1 MIRNLQTKLKVET
14 LSSVSLMMCLFLIVI
29 SFNLATDYLHIIKQL
44 TMDVSARAD
53 EINIQDQK
61 SSSSLQRMMMLQ
73 EEEENDNDHRIM
85 ESEMNHFNGKSKSS
99 IPSSMLL
106 YREGSDKESIPVKN
120 KEKKLKDMN
129 KRKRVIQ
136 KNGLTNVSYK
146 NISKK
151 RRRYFNDLY
160 TTLLDS
166 SWNYCVLLFTASFF
180 GSWMFFA
187 ILYYIIAYIH
197 GDLDMGHLPSDGGDW
212 MPCILEIDGFSAA
225 FLFSLETQHTIGY
238 GGRQTTTKCS
248 DAIIIVSLQV
258 RTSAELSP

>member
-1 MIRNLQTKLKVET
+1 MMIAAKASDEETILGRDMKRKLKNVN
-14 LSSVSLMMCLFLIVI
+14 M
-29 SFNLATDYLHIIKQL
+29 
-44 TMDVSARAD
+44 
-53 EINIQDQK
+53 
-61 SSSSLQRMMMLQ
+61 
-73 EEEENDNDHRIM
+73 
-85 ESEMNHFNGKSKSS
+85 
-99 IPSSMLL
+99 
-106 YREGSDKESIPVKN
+106 
-120 KEKKLKDMN
+120 
-129 KRKRVIQ
+129 KRVVQ

-166 SWNYCVLLFTASFF
+166 SWNYCVLLFAASFF

-187 ILYYIIAYIH
+187 VIYYMIAYLH
-197 GDLDMGHLPSDGGDW
+197 GDLQQIDSDW
-212 MPCILEIDGFSAA
+212 IPCILEIDGFSAA

-258 RTSAELSP
+258 GLKDVTFFHFLLLRLC

>member
-1 MIRNLQTKLKVET
+1 
-14 LSSVSLMMCLFLIVI
+14 
-29 SFNLATDYLHIIKQL
+29 
-44 TMDVSARAD
+44 MDVSVRSS
-53 EINIQDQK
+53 ERIFQDSK
-61 SSSSLQRMMMLQ
+61 DASSLQGMLLLQ
-73 EEEENDNDHRIM
+73 EEEEEAKDEGHEDQV
-85 ESEMNHFNGKSKSS
+85 SEISHFSEDPKPLN
-99 IPSSMLL
+99 PTSMMIAAKA
-106 YREGSDKESIPVKN
+106 SDEEFIQVRDRK
-120 KEKKLKDMN
+120 KKLKN
-129 KRKRVIQ
+129 VNRKRVVQ

-166 SWNYCVLLFTASFF
+166 SWNYCVLLFAASFF

-187 ILYYIIAYIH
+187 IIYYMIAYLH
-197 GDLDMGHLPSDGGDW
+197 GDLQQNNSDW
-212 MPCILEIDGFSAA
+212 IPCILEIDGFSAA

-258 RTSAELSP
+258 GLKKSLLVFHFLSLRLC